1 MATDV
6 SKGTM
11 VFVDAT
17 KKGSAKVVVKA
28 AAYGTPITK
37 VKLDTLADLILE
49 HIDCGLKQ
57 ESVLDI
63 AREDSPTYAGNK
75 DRKGILT
82 CQEPDGTVHKWALP
96 GIAATDCEIV
106 EGTNGERIKPAVAA
120 TLVAGFAT
128 CTGLTLTAL
137 TSPVIQTR

>member
-11 VFVDAT
+11 KFVDTT
-17 KKGSAKVVVKA
+17 KRGSAKIVVKA
-28 AAYGTPITK
+28 KVYGTPITK
-37 VKLDTLADLILE
+37 AKLDTLSDAILAMS
-49 HIDCGLKQ
+49 DCGLKE

-75 DRKGILT
+75 DRKGVLV
-82 CQEPDGTVHKWALP
+82 CQEPDGTIHKWQIP
-96 GIAATDCEIV
+96 GIKAANCEIV
-106 EGTNGERIKPAVAA
+106 ANTNGERIKPADAA
-120 TLVAGFAT
+120 TLAAAFAT

-137 TSPVIQTR
+137 ESPVIQFS